1 MAPGLAQW
9 IVVAVALQRLVELG
23 HARRNEGRLRAAG
36 ATESGAGH
44 YPLIVLLHGA
54 WLAAIFVAAP
64 PGTPIVWPLLAVYAL
79 LQLGRIWVIATLGP
93 YWTTR
98 ILTLPGSPEA
108 TGGPYRLCRHP
119 NYLIVAAE
127 IAVLPLAF
135 GAWEVA
141 AVFSLLNS
149 GLLAWRIR
157 VEERARAACRA
168 TIPLG

>member
-64 PGTPIVWPLLAVYAL
+64 PGVM
-79 LQLGRIWVIATLGP
+79 
-93 YWTTR
+93 TTSVS
-98 ILTLPGSPEA
+98 T
-108 TGGPYRLCRHP
+108 
-119 NYLIVAAE
+119 
-127 IAVLPLAF
+127 AF
-135 GAWEVA
+135 AISSNFG
-141 AVFSLLNS
+141 
-149 GLLAWRIR
+149 
-157 VEERARAACRA
+157 
-168 TIPLG
+168 